1 MVRRGAKLLHAFAEA
16 VVPRVTLVTRKAYGG
31 AYIAMN
37 SKSLGA
43 TAVFAWP
50 DAEIAVMGAKAAV
63 GILHRRKL
71 AAAPDDEREA
81 LHATLAERAREGRR
95 RRGQRAVELGVVD
108 EVITPAQTR
117 RRVAEALA
125 SAPAGRGGHGNIPL

>member
-1 MVRRGAKLLHAFAEA
+1 
-16 VVPRVTLVTRKAYGG
+16 
-31 AYIAMN
+31 
-37 SKSLGA
+37 
-43 TAVFAWP
+43 
-50 DAEIAVMGAKAAV
+50 MGAKAAV

-81 LHATLAERAREGRR
+81 LHAELAERAREGRR
-95 RRGQRAVELGVVD
+95 RGARAVELGVVD

-125 SAPAGRGGHGNIPL
+125 SAPAGRGAHGNIPL